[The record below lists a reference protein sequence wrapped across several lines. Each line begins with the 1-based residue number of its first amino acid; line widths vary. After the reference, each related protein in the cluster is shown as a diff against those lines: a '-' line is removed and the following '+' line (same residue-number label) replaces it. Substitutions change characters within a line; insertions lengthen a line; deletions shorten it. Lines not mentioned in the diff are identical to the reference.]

1 MKKTITNTLAIF
13 SFLLLLDCLPSC
25 TKSNNASAVSLTGTW
40 NGTMTPK
47 SPNPNNYQAGTINMA
62 LTQSG
67 SNVTGT
73 FTLTQNAVGGTGNVS
88 GTISGSAVNLTL
100 RETYPTNPASRNY
113 YSDMNLTVNANYTN
127 ISGTFNIYDGSGG
140 FYYLGLLTAGKQ

>member
-1 MKKTITNTLAIF
+1 MKKVIANTLVIF
-13 SFLLLLDCLPSC
+13 SSLLLLGCLSSC
-25 TKSNNASAVSLTGTW
+25 TKSNNTPAVSLTGNW
-40 NGTMTPK
+40 NGPMTPK
-47 SPNPNNYQAGTINMA
+47 NPNPNNYQAGTISMA

-88 GTISGSAVNLTL
+88 GTINGSAVNLTL
-100 RETYPTNPASRNY
+100 KMTYPTNPASRNY

-127 ISGTFNIYDGSGG
+127 VSGTFNVYDGSGG
-140 FYYLGLLTAGKQ
+140 FYYLGLLTANKQ